1 MKLDL
6 PDEAATVAFAGRLA
20 KVLKAPM
27 LVALRGP
34 LGAGKTTFVGGV
46 LHAMGHKGVVPSPT
60 FAMVNEYRRLRPR
73 AVHMDLYRATPLDLP
88 GLALEEYFDDRSAVC
103 LVEWPENAGGLLP
116 VERIDIALDHARR
129 GRTLV
134 MTGKG
139 EKAAAAVRA
148 LC

>member
-1 MKLDL
+1 MKLAL
-6 PDEAATVAFAGRLA
+6 PDEAATVAVAARLA
-20 KVLKAPM
+20 KRLRPPM

-46 LHAMGHKGVVPSPT
+46 LRAMGHKGVVPSPT
-60 FAMVNEYRRLRPR
+60 FAVVNEYRRLRPR
-73 AVHMDLYRATPLDLP
+73 AVHMDLYRATPIDLP
-88 GLALEEYFDDRSAVC
+88 GLALEDYFDDAFAVC

-116 VERIDIALDHARR
+116 DERIEIALAHAPR

-139 EKAAAAVRA
+139 ARAASIVKA